1 MNFLSFSLPTLFF
14 IFHIIL
20 IALLPPFIFLVSVC
34 FFLFFRVVP
43 PFMDYGSSRLPG
55 PFKIKFKLDYR
66 DFFGGRPLS
75 HVSPWSAVAASL
87 KADGL
92 TQHGEYLCQVE
103 EKQLLDESIRS
114 TRNTLYISNFPWK
127 QNLELLGDRIFV
139 IWEVD
144 ERNPRNLKFSNENI
158 L

>member
-20 IALLPPFIFLVSVC
+20 IALLPPFPPFMFLVSVW
-34 FFLFFRVVP
+34 FFFIFRVVP
-43 PFMDYGSSRLPG
+43 PFMDHGSSRLPG

-66 DFFGGRPLS
+66 DFFGGRPLF

-114 TRNTLYISNFPWK
+114 TRNTLIYF
-127 QNLELLGDRIFV
+127 
-139 IWEVD
+139 
-144 ERNPRNLKFSNENI
+144 KFSMEAKSGVT
-158 L
+158 LG